1 MIKFVEI
8 YRDNTFGESQ
18 KNQYSHYS
26 LRETYINPDHVVCL
40 REESAIKDKIE
51 ETTLASELDDRQE
64 FTKVFI
70 NRGQTGL
77 DIVVVGSPESVEE
90 KLLKAG
96 KQLLRG

>member
-8 YRDNTFGESQ
+8 YTNSSFGVNQ
-18 KNQYSHYS
+18 KNNYS

-40 REESAIKDKIE
+40 REEGAINEKIKK
-51 ETTLASELDDRQE
+51 TALAKELDERQE
-64 FTKVFI
+64 FTKIFI
-70 NRGQTGL
+70 NRGQSGL
-77 DIVVVGSPESVEE
+77 DIIVVGSPASIEE